1 MKNQSLKVSLHEL
14 NQVDDSVLTRVVCVC
29 LYKNKWV
36 FCKKKETN
44 TWEIPGGHIEE
55 NENWLTAAKR
65 ELFEET
71 GATDVEIFPVCLY
84 SISTY
89 GKLCFAKIKTLE
101 KLPNFE
107 MKEIGFFDDIPN
119 NLTYPETHTLF
130 FETVKNFLKN
140 NK

>member
-1 MKNQSLKVSLHEL
+1 MEKQTLTVKLHEL
-14 NQVDDSVLTRVVCVC
+14 NKVEDSFLTRVVCVC
-29 LYKNKWV
+29 RYKDKWV

-55 NENWLTAAKR
+55 NEDWKTALKR

-71 GATDVEIFPVCLY
+71 GATEVDVSPVCLY

-89 GKLCFAKIKTLE
+89 GKLCFAEIKKLD

-107 MKEIGFFDDIPN
+107 MKEIGFFDEMPD

-130 FETVKNFLKN
+130 FETVKNFLLKR
-140 NK
+140 